1 MQTKGT
7 NVSDYVI
14 EELCKD
20 NNKKGLLDESI
31 YFFHNKPLLG

>member
-1 MQTKGT
+1 MQTEGT

-20 NNKKGLLDESI
+20 DMKGLLGESV
-31 YFFHNKPLLG
+31 YFFHNKPLR